1 MDVGFAGSLEELR
14 GRLTGAVLTQDDP
27 GYDEARTIWNAMI
40 EARPALIAL
49 PETEADVAELVR
61 FAVRTGIPFS
71 VRGGGHNIAGTA
83 LADGGL
89 TINMSR
95 MRSVDYLAG
104 INRVVVQAGAIWAD
118 VDAALEPYGLI
129 VPGGI
134 VSTTGVA
141 GFTLGGGF
149 GWLSRSQGYT
159 TDQLTGATIVT
170 ADGEIRVIAADN
182 EPELF
187 WAIRGG
193 GGNFGVVTRFEFEPV
208 KLGPE
213 VAGGLVLW
221 PMEMAPEIIDL
232 FNRECAAA
240 PDELMHVL
248 VLRVAP
254 PAPFLPV
261 EVHGKPVVG
270 IAAMYAGSVEDGL
283 EAMAP
288 IMTY

>member
-1 MDVGFAGSLEELR
+1 MGTTFDMSLAELR
-14 GRLTGAVLTQDDP
+14 ERLTGAVLTQDDA
-27 GYDEARTIWNAMI
+27 GYGEARTIWNAMI

-49 PETEADVAELVR
+49 PETDEDVAKLVK
-61 FAVRTGIPFS
+61 FAVGMGIPFS

-95 MRSVDYLAG
+95 MRSVEYLAG

-170 ADGEIRVIAADN
+170 AD
-182 EPELF
+182 
-187 WAIRGG
+187 
-193 GGNFGVVTRFEFEPV
+193 
-208 KLGPE
+208 
-213 VAGGLVLW
+213 
-221 PMEMAPEIIDL
+221 
-232 FNRECAAA
+232 
-240 PDELMHVL
+240 
-248 VLRVAP
+248 
-254 PAPFLPV
+254 
-261 EVHGKPVVG
+261 
-270 IAAMYAGSVEDGL
+270 
-283 EAMAP
+283 
-288 IMTY
+288 